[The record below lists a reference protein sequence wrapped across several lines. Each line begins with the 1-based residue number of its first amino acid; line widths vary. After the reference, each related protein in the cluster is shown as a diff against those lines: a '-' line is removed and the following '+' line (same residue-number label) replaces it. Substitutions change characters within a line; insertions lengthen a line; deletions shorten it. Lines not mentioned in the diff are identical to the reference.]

1 MMTFAGLKL
10 IEMLGDMREFC
21 GIRGIFG
28 NIREI
33 FGYLEILERYW
44 REIRESVCCLL
55 VLLQ

>member
-33 FGYLEILERYW
+33 LEILERYW
-44 REIRESVCCLL
+44 IY
-55 VLLQ
+55 